1 MAGAG
6 LAGLTAARYL
16 ERAGAEV
23 TVVEARDRVGGRVHT
38 VRGFEKR
45 QHAEAGADFIEAD
58 QRELVS
64 LAKEMSLPTV
74 RILTGGWGFYGAS
87 QNGRRRVRD
96 EVHTFECVAEL
107 LAPEIRAYKAA
118 DSRWDSEVSR
128 WLARQSVSDWIERAR
143 PGRELAAGLCGLRGF
158 FLADPDRL
166 SLLQLVDQFAS
177 DDIPGEGSMFRLR
190 DGNDTLPSA
199 LAAALRGRVCLST
212 ALTAITRRGSRLQ
225 VSVRDRAQQQLT
237 ADYAVV
243 TLPASTLRSVRFEPA
258 LPAAQSQAI
267 STLRYGRAT
276 RVLLQFESRFWKHVG
291 RPIAYGT
298 DSADRG
304 GLGRQRTAG
313 RPAGDSQPARRRPRL
328 DRGQNHHRHAGMAR
342 AGEAAGMAG
351 HTVAAAARPHG
362 RLGSRQVVEGRLRGL
377 RYALRSRPAAMAGAS
392 GRPDRLCR
400 RTHEHALAGLHERRD
415 RIRKTGRAGSRTS
428 WAIWTTGP
436 LCESRQAGLSAPSS
450 SSSAAVPASSPHV
463 SGSCETSVER

>member
-1 MAGAG
+1 MRRVRVLVAGAG

-177 DDIPGEGSMFRLR
+177 DDIPGEGSDVQAAGWQRHVAVRSRRRASRPRLPQHGADRDHAPGIETTGQRARPRTTATHSRLR
-190 DGNDTLPSA
+190 RGDAAGVDTAQRAIRAGASRAAVAGDLDVA
-199 LAAALRGRVCLST
+199 LRPRHARAAAVRVAVLEARRPADGLRHG
-212 ALTAITRRGSRLQ
+212 
-225 VSVRDRAQQQLT
+225 
-237 ADYAVV
+237 
-243 TLPASTLRSVRFEPA
+243 
-258 LPAAQSQAI
+258 
-267 STLRYGRAT
+267 
-276 RVLLQFESRFWKHVG
+276 
-291 RPIAYGT
+291 
-298 DSADRG
+298 SADRG

-313 RPAGDSQPARRRPRL
+313 RPAGIPACSPAAAPRPRS
-328 DRGQNHHRHAGMAR
+328 
-342 AGEAAGMAG
+342 EPSS
-351 HTVAAAARPHG
+351 T
-362 RLGSRQVVEGRLRGL
+362 
-377 RYALRSRPAAMAGAS
+377 
-392 GRPDRLCR
+392 
-400 RTHEHALAGLHERRD
+400 RRD
-415 RIRKTGRAGSRTS
+415 GAR
-428 WAIWTTGP
+428 W
-436 LCESRQAGLSAPSS
+436 
-450 SSSAAVPASSPHV
+450 
-463 SGSCETSVER
+463 